1 MRDQK
6 QPNDGQGN
14 RGEFLIFDLR
24 IMIGSEERSYRVAGP
39 EAGAPSKI
47 HPRTTARMVCAPMV
61 TKVREGSDCFTKV
74 REVSRKFAQIRPVN
88 PRCYALLRVR
98 LIFRQGRREGAIF

>member
-1 MRDQK
+1 
-6 QPNDGQGN
+6 
-14 RGEFLIFDLR
+14 
-24 IMIGSEERSYRVAGP
+24 MIGSEERSYRVAGP

-88 PRCYALLRVR
+88 PRLFGFIRVGLFFRR
-98 LIFRQGRREGAIF
+98 LAIFEQIWRSRPEPIPTLTLAITPF